1 MGDRKGWIT
10 DELGFMLN
18 KPPCEPLPSD
28 AVDEILASYAKTV
41 LRVRGGFK
49 DVQEAK
55 AKLDAHYAGLY
66 EPLIK
71 ELVAEARIDGAIMGA
86 KFGNA
91 ALRQYNVAGKPM
103 NLDEIRDAGIKQAE
117 DWAKRQC

>member
-71 ELVAEARIDGAIMGA
+71 ELVEEAKPNRENKSYTNPIY
-86 KFGNA
+86 NA
-91 ALRQYNVAGKPM
+91 AVYEFEQ
-103 NLDEIRDAGIKQAE
+103 NLLKALEE
-117 DWAKRQC
+117 L